1 MASTS
6 NAAQAGSGQSGVPH
20 SSSAQSGSQPSPG
33 QSAASSAANQ
43 LALAQSAAG
52 ESSAGRPVFRRA
64 PQIIACAFVRAL
76 PAASRYILR
85 GGPQVMTAAGSALGL
100 TISQI
105 ACRAATNGTQ
115 AAALW
120 LGPDEQL
127 LIGPESADLAA
138 TLQPALRSLSH
149 SLVEVSHRQIAL
161 EVSGP
166 HVTDVLNAGCPL
178 DLDLSAFPVGMCT
191 RTVLTKAEIVL
202 WRTDETVFHVE
213 VWRSF
218 ASYVTELL
226 AEIAREVTLPTP
238 TLETNS

>member
-6 NAAQAGSGQSGVPH
+6 NT
-20 SSSAQSGSQPSPG
+20 SPT
-33 QSAASSAANQ
+33 A
-43 LALAQSAAG
+43 
-52 ESSAGRPVFRRA
+52 FRRP
-64 PQIIACAFVRAL
+64 PQITASALVRAL
-76 PAASRYILR
+76 PPASRYILR
-85 GGPQVMTAAGSALGL
+85 GGPQVMTAAGTALGL
-100 TISQI
+100 TISEV
-105 ACRAATNGTQ
+105 ACRAATNGQ
-115 AAALW
+115 QAALW

-127 LIGPESADLAA
+127 LIAPESADLAA
-138 TLQPALRSLSH
+138 TLQPALRDLPH

-166 HVTDVLNAGCPL
+166 HATNVLNAGCPL

-226 AEIAREVTLPTP
+226 AEVAREVDLPTP
-238 TLETNS
+238 TLETDS

>member
-1 MASTS
+1 
-6 NAAQAGSGQSGVPH
+6 
-20 SSSAQSGSQPSPG
+20 
-33 QSAASSAANQ
+33 
-43 LALAQSAAG
+43 
-52 ESSAGRPVFRRA
+52 
-64 PQIIACAFVRAL
+64 
-76 PAASRYILR
+76 
-85 GGPQVMTAAGSALGL
+85 MTAAGAALGL
-100 TISQI
+100 TISQT
-105 ACRAATNGTQ
+105 ACRAATNGAQ
-115 AAALW
+115 VAALW

-138 TLQPALRSLSH
+138 TLQPALRGLSH
-149 SLVEVSHRQIAL
+149 SLVEVSHRQIGL

-166 HVTDVLNAGCPL
+166 HVTDLLNAGCPL

-226 AEIAREVTLPTP
+226 AEIARDATLLTP

>member
-1 MASTS
+1 MANTS
-6 NAAQAGSGQSGVPH
+6 A
-20 SSSAQSGSQPSPG
+20 
-33 QSAASSAANQ
+33 
-43 LALAQSAAG
+43 
-52 ESSAGRPVFRRA
+52 FRRA
-64 PQIIACAFVRAL
+64 PQITTCAFVRAL
-76 PAASRYILR
+76 PPASRYILR
-85 GGPQVMTAAGSALGL
+85 GGPQVMTAAGAALGL
-100 TISQI
+100 TISQT
-105 ACRAATNGTQ
+105 ACRAATNPAQGV
-115 AAALW
+115 AALW

-127 LIGPESADLAA
+127 LIAPETADLAA
-138 TLQPALRSLSH
+138 TLQPALRDLPH

-161 EVSGP
+161 EVSGQNA
-166 HVTDVLNAGCPL
+166 TAVLNAGCPL

-226 AEIAREVTLPTP
+226 AEVAREVDLPTP

>member
-1 MASTS
+1 MANTS
-6 NAAQAGSGQSGVPH
+6 NAAQTGIPQSG
-20 SSSAQSGSQPSPG
+20 
-33 QSAASSAANQ
+33 AAE
-43 LALAQSAAG
+43 SAAG
-52 ESSAGRPVFRRA
+52 RTAFRRA
-64 PQIIACAFVRAL
+64 PQITACAFVRAL
-76 PAASRYILR
+76 PPASRYVLR
-85 GGPQVMTAAGSALGL
+85 GSPQVMTAAGTALGL

-138 TLQPALRSLSH
+138 TLQSALRGLSH

-166 HVTDVLNAGCPL
+166 HATDVLNAGCPL

-202 WRTDETVFHVE
+202 WRTEETVFHVE

-226 AEIAREVTLPTP
+226 AEIAREVTLLTP